1 MMADQAKW
9 NRLHNT
15 DVIEVEDGG
24 PSPFRVSHLY
34 HMNMVNAGYYY
45 SSSISYR
52 HYWRVSDQNAQKGIY
67 RPADSN
73 GALITV
79 QRYLDDRLSV
89 TPSTDDRNLIG
100 GIRKT
105 DISELALAGWAG
117 VNPASEDSDMIH
129 QYGTWYLP
137 RYFGQSYDTLPD
149 LMIRVETPGIQN
161 PAAIASASLS
171 EVSVKVLSATSQ
183 DNGIDNGAQSLSSPS
198 DGFTLA
204 VVPIFSAEGVIV
216 PECFA
221 ILVMYAG
228 PYFAFVNGEGVFI
241 RLLIDA
247 AIGPDSGSIHIAH
260 TLIHDVRTN

>member
-24 PSPFRVSHLY
+24 PAPFRVSHVY
-34 HMNMVNAGYYY
+34 HMNMANAGY
-45 SSSISYR
+45 SATLGIAYR
-52 HYWRVSDQNAQKGIY
+52 HYWHVSDQNAQKGIY

-79 QRYLDDRLSV
+79 QRYLDDELSV
-89 TPSTDDRNLIG
+89 IPSTDDRNLIG

-105 DISELALAGWAG
+105 DTGELELVGWEEF
-117 VNPASEDSDMIH
+117 NPASEDDDMIQ
-129 QYGTWYLP
+129 QYDTGYLP
-137 RYFGQSYDTLPD
+137 RYFGQFYDTLPD

-161 PAAIASASLS
+161 PAAIASANLS
-171 EVSVKVLSATSQ
+171 AASVKVLSATSQ
-183 DNGIDNGAQSLSSPS
+183 DNGINNGVQSLSSPS

-221 ILVMYAG
+221 ILVVYAG
-228 PYFAFVNGEGVFI
+228 PYFEFVNGEGVYI
-241 RLLIDA
+241 RILIDA
-247 AIGPDSGSIHIAH
+247 AIGPDSGSIHITH
-260 TLIHDVRTN
+260 TLIHDITTN

>member
-1 MMADQAKW
+1 MADQAKW

-24 PSPFRVSHLY
+24 PAPFRVSHVY
-34 HMNMVNAGYYY
+34 HMNMADAGYSY
-45 SSSISYR
+45 SSSRAY
-52 HYWRVSDQNAQKGIY
+52 HHHWHVSDQNAQKGIY
-67 RPADSN
+67 RPTDSN

-79 QRYLDDRLSV
+79 QRYLDDYFSV
-89 TPSTDDRNLIG
+89 IPSTDDRNLIG

-105 DISELALAGWAG
+105 DTSELELVGWGAL
-117 VNPASEDSDMIH
+117 NPASEDDDMIH
-129 QYGTWYLP
+129 QYGTGYLP
-137 RYFGQSYDTLPD
+137 RYFGQFYETLPD
-149 LMIRVETPGIQN
+149 IMIRVETPGIQN

-171 EVSVKVLSATSQ
+171 AVSVKVLSATSQ
-183 DNGIDNGAQSLSSPS
+183 DNGIDNGVQSLSSPS

-204 VVPIFSAEGVIV
+204 IVPIFSAEGVIV

-221 ILVMYAG
+221 ILVMYSG
-228 PYFAFVNGEGVFI
+228 PYFEFRNYEGVFI

-260 TLIHDVRTN
+260 TLIRDIMTN